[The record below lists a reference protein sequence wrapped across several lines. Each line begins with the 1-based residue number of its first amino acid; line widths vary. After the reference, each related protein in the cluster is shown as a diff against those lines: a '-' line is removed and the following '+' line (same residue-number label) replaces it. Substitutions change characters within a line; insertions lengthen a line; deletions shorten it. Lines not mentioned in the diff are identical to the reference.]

1 MKTRNYEK
9 KSLIIFLIVII
20 FISEFI
26 FLLFLIINK
35 ECNYEK
41 LNSIVIKDN
50 LVLVMA
56 SKKERKLIYNNSIL
70 YYKDRKYKYKL
81 VEDRGKLLKQGYY
94 ELVLEFNFN
103 NKNIKT
109 NDILELV
116 FVKEKIRLIELFKF
130 MWEGD

>member
-1 MKTRNYEK
+1 
-9 KSLIIFLIVII
+9 
-20 FISEFI
+20 
-26 FLLFLIINK
+26 
-35 ECNYEK
+35 
-41 LNSIVIKDN
+41 
-50 LVLVMA
+50 MA

-109 NDILELV
+109 NDIIELV